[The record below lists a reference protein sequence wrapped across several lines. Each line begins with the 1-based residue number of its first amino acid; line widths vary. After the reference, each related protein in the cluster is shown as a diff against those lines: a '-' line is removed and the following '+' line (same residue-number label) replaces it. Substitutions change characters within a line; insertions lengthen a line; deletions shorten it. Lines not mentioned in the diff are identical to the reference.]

1 MKTPNLKEVEKMI
14 RDQAEK
20 IIVFMRKHK
29 KLLAIG
35 TIMYIIVNYLLEEED
50 ESEE

>member
-1 MKTPNLKEVEKMI
+1 MKTPSLKELEKMI

-20 IIVFMRKHK
+20 AIVFMRKHK

-35 TIMYIIVNYLLEEED
+35 TIMYIVFNYLLEDETEE
-50 ESEE
+50 